1 MKRKSI
7 IIYIVILAVSA
18 TFLFFGNRWASSD
31 VDMGEDIYA
40 PTFYSAVVTE
50 IVDRGEVDDFGFF
63 FTYITFN
70 ARITQGER
78 RGEFVEAQQTFFE
91 IFVVD
96 EREVQVGNRIILFY
110 DDWSDEY
117 VFANFVRINYIVILG
132 IAFLALV
139 ILFGRTKGFNAIV
152 ALGFTCMAI
161 FLVFIPA
168 ILSGRN
174 IYVLT
179 IVICIYAIVSTLLMI
194 LGFNRKA
201 LSSMLGCFCGVL
213 LAGALMFLMDMIL
226 SLTGAA
232 DQEMRMLLFLPTED
246 PINLSAIIFAGIIL
260 GAVGGIM
267 DVSMSIASALWEVKE
282 TGGVSDFKILLKSGI
297 TIGRDILGA
306 QISTLVLAYIGSS
319 ISLIL
324 LLTAHST
331 SHTELFNMEMILIEF
346 LRALIG
352 SFGMLLAIP
361 MTAGICGWLYTTIKD
376 DDEPDAASESDT
388 TSETDSMAEFAK
400 HMRPAD

>member
-7 IIYIVILAVSA
+7 IIYVIILAASA
-18 TFLFFGNRWASSD
+18 TFLFLGNRWASDD

-40 PTFYSAVVTE
+40 QTFYSAVVTE

-63 FTYITFN
+63 FSYIIFN

-78 RGEFVEAQQTFFE
+78 RGEYVEAEQAFFE
-91 IFVVD
+91 ILAQD
-96 EREVQVGNRIILFY
+96 EREVQVGNRVLLFY
-110 DDWSDEY
+110 DDWSSEY
-117 VFANFVRINYIVILG
+117 IFANFVRINYIVILG

-139 ILFGRTKGFNAIV
+139 ILFGRMKGFNAIV

-179 IVICIYAIVSTLLMI
+179 IIICIYAIVSTLLMV

-226 SLTGAA
+226 GLTGAA
-232 DQEMRMLLFLPTED
+232 DQEMRMLLFLPTEN

-324 LLTAHST
+324 LITAHST

-361 MTAGICGWLYTTIKD
+361 MTAGICGWLYTAIKD
-376 DDEPDAASESDT
+376 DDEPDT
-388 TSETDSMAEFAK
+388 TAEPDSTAEFAK
-400 HMRPAD
+400 HMSPSD